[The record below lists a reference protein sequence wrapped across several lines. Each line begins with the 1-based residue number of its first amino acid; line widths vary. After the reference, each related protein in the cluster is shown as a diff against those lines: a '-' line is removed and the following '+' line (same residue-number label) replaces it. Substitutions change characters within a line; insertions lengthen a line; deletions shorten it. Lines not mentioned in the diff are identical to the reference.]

1 MSYTQRFGLSR
12 KSPFN
17 VSVDNKEKN
26 EEAPASAIIEKNNKD
41 SFKQVGTD
49 IFNQVKDQFQ
59 GKSTLGKL
67 GVLANAVLSK
77 GKSLTG
83 LVDTSKLDQDKLDE
97 AQDYVTIASGG
108 VGLTGIGQPVS
119 VAMDIGNAAFSG
131 KRSLDN
137 FMSGK
142 TKKGFKNLKDAGIN
156 LGGVLPVA
164 GEYQALQKGAKYTK
178 KGLTGLDRFGP
189 EVKVPATFGTGV
201 SATSFPMKISGKI
214 AQMLSKMR
222 PKN

>member
-1 MSYTQRFGLSR
+1 MPYTQRFGLSR

-49 IFNQVKDQFQ
+49 IFNQVKDKFQ

-77 GKSLTG
+77 GKSLAG
-83 LVDTSKLDQDKLDE
+83 LVDTSKLDQDRLDE
-97 AQDYVTIASGG
+97 AQDYVTIGSGAIG
-108 VGLTGIGQPVS
+108 ATGFGQPAS
-119 VAMDIGNAAFSG
+119 VVMDIGNAAVSG
-131 KRSLDN
+131 KRAFDN
-137 FMSGK
+137 FRSGNVK
-142 TKKGFKNLKDAGIN
+142 QGFKGVKDSLVN

-189 EVKVPATFGTGV
+189 EVKVPASFGQQIST
-201 SATSFPMKISGKI
+201 TSFPMKISSKI
-214 AQMLSKMR
+214 AQMLSKMG

>member
-1 MSYTQRFGLSR
+1 MPYTQRFGLGR

-59 GKSTLGKL
+59 NKSTLGKL
-67 GVLANAVLSK
+67 GVIANAVLSK
-77 GKSLTG
+77 GKSLAG
-83 LVDTSKLDQDKLDE
+83 LVDTSKLDQDRLDE
-97 AQDYVTIASGG
+97 AQDYVTIGSGAIG
-108 VGLTGIGQPVS
+108 ATGFGQPAS
-119 VAMDIGNAAFSG
+119 VVMDIGNAAVSG
-131 KRSLDN
+131 KRAFDN
-137 FMSGK
+137 FRAGNVK
-142 TKKGFKNLKDAGIN
+142 QGFKGVKDSLVN

-189 EVKVPATFGTGV
+189 EATVPASFGTGV

-214 AQMLSKMR
+214 AQMLSKMG

>member
-1 MSYTQRFGLSR
+1 MPYTQRFGLSR

-17 VSVDNKEKN
+17 VSVDNKEKK
-26 EEAPASAIIEKNNKD
+26 EEAPASEIIEKNNKD

-49 IFNQVKDQFQ
+49 IFNQVKDKFQ

-77 GKSLTG
+77 GKSLAG
-83 LVDTSKLDQDKLDE
+83 LVDTSKLDQDRLDE
-97 AQDYVTIASGG
+97 AQDYVTIGSGAIG
-108 VGLTGIGQPVS
+108 ATGFGQPAS
-119 VAMDIGNAAFSG
+119 VVMDIGNAAVSG
-131 KRSLDN
+131 KRAFDN
-137 FMSGK
+137 FRAGNV
-142 TKKGFKNLKDAGIN
+142 KKGFKGVKDSLFN

-189 EVKVPATFGTGV
+189 EVKVPASFGQQV
-201 SATSFPMKISGKI
+201 STTSFPMKISGKI
-214 AQMLSKMR
+214 AQMLSKMG